1 MPWHEQETFENVN
14 RRDTKDGDGDEGRSA
29 LADPGPETDMYR
41 GNDERRASD
50 QIPLTN
56 RIMFE

>member
-1 MPWHEQETFENVN
+1 MSTC
-14 RRDTKDGDGDEGRSA
+14 RDTKDRDGDEGRSA

-50 QIPLTN
+50 QVPLTN